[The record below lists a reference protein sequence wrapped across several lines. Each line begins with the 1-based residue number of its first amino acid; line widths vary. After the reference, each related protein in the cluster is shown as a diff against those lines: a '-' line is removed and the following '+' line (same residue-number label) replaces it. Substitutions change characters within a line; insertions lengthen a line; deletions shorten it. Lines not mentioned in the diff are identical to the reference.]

1 MPLRSPGPCPPSDQW
16 VGLLITGQ
24 TGSHQGRGFTEDRS
38 HGRACFTL
46 LSPKCAVRS
55 GAARHGAAV
64 LRHSKHGGS
73 RAHHTSR
80 VQTDESLRVSTSS
93 PASGLIRDNIP
104 GPEGEEK
111 CVRVKPERKNV
122 CAARA
127 VTDEV
132 NELHH
137 AACQREREREKLLR
151 VTAAEMEA
159 GRPPADKHRNCTQ
172 TPAAV
177 LATNSASICF
187 SVCFIYYYYYHH
199 QVCFI
204 LHLILHE
211 L

>member
-1 MPLRSPGPCPPSDQW
+1 M
-16 VGLLITGQ
+16 
-24 TGSHQGRGFTEDRS
+24 RGAKR
-38 HGRACFTL
+38 R
-46 LSPKCAVRS
+46 
-55 GAARHGAAV
+55 GAAV

-93 PASGLIRDNIP
+93 PATDPASGLIWDSIP

-111 CVRVKPERKNV
+111 CVGVKPERKNV
-122 CAARA
+122 CVARA

-132 NELHH
+132 NELHN
-137 AACQREREREKLLR
+137 AACQREREKLLR

-159 GRPPADKHRNCTQ
+159 GRPPADRYRNYTQ

-177 LATNSASICF
+177 LVAATNSASTCF
-187 SVCFIYYYYYHH
+187 SVCFIHYYYY

-204 LHLILHE
+204 LRLILH
-211 L
+211 